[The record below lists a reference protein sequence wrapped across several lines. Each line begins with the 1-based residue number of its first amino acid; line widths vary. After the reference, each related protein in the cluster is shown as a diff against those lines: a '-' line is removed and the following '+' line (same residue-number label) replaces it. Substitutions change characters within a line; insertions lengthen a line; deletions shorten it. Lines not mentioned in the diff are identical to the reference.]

1 MKRVILFAAFSL
13 AACTTSAATTE
24 PADVPVAALAP
35 LPADAPFRDEIQRFA
50 ELDRE
55 NPPPAC
61 PILFVGSSS
70 IRMWS
75 SLEADMAPLPVL
87 NRGFGGSKIREVNL
101 YFDRIVTPYRPRAI
115 VFYAGEN
122 NLDAGESPD
131 EVAAQFR
138 QFLKLKRE
146 RLGNTPLFYVS
157 AKPSKLRFTQL
168 DRQRRLN
175 SAVRSLP
182 GKDLIFI
189 DVASSMMNGGQLRD
203 IYVEDGLHMNVAGYA
218 IWTGLVRKALAD
230 RKIERLHCRT

>member
-168 DRQRRLN
+168 DRQTRLN
-175 SAVRSLP
+175 AAVRSLP

-189 DVASSMMNGGQLRD
+189 DVASPMMNGRQLRD
-203 IYVEDGLHMNVAGYA
+203 IYVEDGLHMNAAGYA